1 MTTSGDLIQTNEDI
15 YGGWVIVG
23 ASTASLGP
31 PELQEHEATTT
42 TTTTITTLSL
52 SPLPVRPHHFP
63 IDQRQLDAQRLSHLA
78 VCELLRGE
86 LHLADLKKAEKPIRR
101 VLDVGS
107 GEGKK
112 APVTNNFYR
121 RLMGDLLQDA
131 EHCNEFAD
139 DHPDMEVIGTD
150 LSAIGDTWGPPNLRF
165 EIEDCR
171 QDWTFDDS
179 RFDFIHMRD
188 LVGGIKDWLRLFRE
202 AFRCTSPGGLIE
214 SHEHSFIF
222 QSDNKS
228 IEPGSALG
236 WMGKIFMEAG
246 DKTGYSFAVVDE
258 GVQKERMEEAGFV
271 DINEEVKRMSISQKH
286 EDPRLREISL
296 IAYKAL
302 LHDLE
307 GRLLY
312 VTTQILRWPEKQT
325 SFFAMEVRE
334 QLKRMDVYVAHKI
347 VVGRK
352 PESGSN

>member
-23 ASTASLGP
+23 ASTASLAP
-31 PELQEHEATTT
+31 PELQEHESDGDDDYDDHDSV
-42 TTTTITTLSL
+42 IES
-52 SPLPVRPHHFP
+52 SPSSTASVTSSIYDYRAIHGREYHSHSFP

-107 GEGKK
+107 GEGCW
-112 APVTNNFYR
+112 AF
-121 RLMGDLLQDA
+121 
-131 EHCNEFAD
+131 EFAD

-150 LSAIGDTWGPPNLRF
+150 LSAIGDTWMPPNLRF

-171 QDWTFDDS
+171 QDWSFNDS

-271 DINEEVKRMSISQKH
+271 DINEEVKRMPISQKH

-312 VTTQILRWPEKQT
+312 VTTQILQWSEKQT